1 MHTHLVRSSSYK
13 AGDMAQARGGG
24 LTLTLTL
31 TSGDRV
37 KPQALIA
44 LSRDLP
50 SLHP

>member
-13 AGDMAQARGGG
+13 AGDMAQVRRGG